1 MVGLAYNVLK
11 SPNDLRPHPMNV
23 EIYGAEEADP
33 DLVDSIRHRGILDPL
48 VIREDNTILSGHRR
62 CVAAKALGLDRVP
75 VRVVAFD
82 DQADEEEALIE
93 WNRQREKTF
102 DQKMRES
109 KCLERIIA
117 ARAKARQESTRFG
130 GAGKIAGTDE
140 RGETR
145 ETLATAVGMRART
158 FVKAREM
165 WDAAE
170 NGDEVAATALQQHAA
185 GDLSISAAYEKFREK
200 RPPKQNGPAPK
211 PAALQTF
218 NQTNDNIEW
227 ARWSWNPVTGCL
239 HDCVYCYA
247 RDIANR
253 FFPEGFKP
261 TYHPERL
268 AAPQN
273 TKVPAAA
280 VDNQALRN
288 VFVCSMADLFGAWV
302 PAEWIQ
308 SVLDACEAAP
318 QWNFLFLTKNP
329 SRLPEFRFPA
339 NSWVGTTVDTQ
350 ARAGPAQEALARV
363 NPEVG
368 ATFVSCEPLR
378 EEVLFPDPI
387 AFDWMIVGGQSSSS
401 KCPEFQPEWDWV
413 EGLLWQAREANCRVY
428 FKPNLKARPREY
440 PGGGA

>member
-33 DLVDSIRHRGILDPL
+33 DLVDSIRRRGILDPL
-48 VIREDNTILSGHRR
+48 VIRDDNTILSGHRR

-75 VRVVAFD
+75 VRVVTFD
-82 DQADEEEALIE
+82 DRVDEEEALIE

-102 DQKMRES
+102 SQKMREAEI
-109 KCLERIIA
+109 LERIERD
-117 ARAKARQESTRFG
+117 RAKARQVEL
-130 GAGKIAGTDE
+130 AGTRPNGDPDLVP
-140 RGETR
+140 
-145 ETLATAVGMRART
+145 TLAQGREPPVRDIVADKIGMSHGT
-158 FVKAREM
+158 FDKAKIV
-165 WDAAE
+165 WQAAKA
-170 NGDEVAATALQQHAA
+170 GDEVAREQVKKIDTGETTVTAAV
-185 GDLSISAAYEKFREK
+185 REIRK
-200 RPPKQNGPAPK
+200 DAPGPK
-211 PAALQTF
+211 PAALPTF
-218 NQTNDNIEW
+218 NETNDNIEW

-308 SVLDACEAAP
+308 SVLDVCEAAP

-329 SRLPEFRFPA
+329 GRLPEFRFPA

-387 AFDWMIVGGQSSSS
+387 AFDWMIIGGQSSSS

-440 PGGGA
+440 PEGA

>member
-1 MVGLAYNVLK
+1 
-11 SPNDLRPHPMNV
+11 MNV

-170 NGDEVAATALQQHAA
+170 SGDEVAADVLQQMSD
-185 GDLSISAAYEKFREK
+185 GDLSISAAYEKFRERRAPTPRATPS
-200 RPPKQNGPAPK
+200 RPKVP
-211 PAALQTF
+211 TF
-218 NQTNDNIEW
+218 NSTNDNIEW
-227 ARWSWNPVTGCL
+227 APWSWNPVTGCK
-239 HDCVYCYA
+239 HGCRYCYA
-247 RDIANR
+247 RDIAHR
-253 FFPEGFKP
+253 FYPEKFEP
-261 TYHPERL
+261 TYRPERL
-268 AAPQN
+268 AAPVN
-273 TKVPAAA
+273 TKVPERAAE
-280 VDNQALRN
+280 NPALRN

-302 PAEWIQ
+302 PDDWIE
-308 SVLDACEAAP
+308 SVIEACRTSP
-318 QWNFLFLTKNP
+318 QWNYIFLTKNP
-329 SRLPEFRFPA
+329 ARLGDFEFPH

-350 ARAGPAQEALARV
+350 ARVNAAQEGLFNV
-363 NPEVG
+363 NPEAG
-368 ATFVSCEPLR
+368 ATFVSCEPLL
-378 EEVLFPDPI
+378 EPVHFDAPI
-387 AFDWMIVGGQSSSS
+387 AFDWMIVGRQSAGSQ
-401 KCPEFQPEWDWV
+401 CPEFQPEWEWV
-413 EGLLWQAREANCRVY
+413 ESLLWQAREANCRVY

-440 PGGGA
+440 PEGA